1 MQGFRAVS
9 LFAALAVLC
18 LGNPSPGRA
27 QLPLPVSLSIEA
39 RPAFGVP
46 TGGFSSASG
55 LGATNGP
62 GGSVGASV
70 GLGPIAAYAEY
81 TAVRFGCSQCSEAG
95 LDDRALDT
103 GWEVGAKLR
112 LTPLPFLPVQPWVR
126 GGVIGHQLQLSGDE
140 GHVESKMGSGYSIG
154 VGVDLPLLSYA
165 SVHLAPEVDY
175 RSYSAEYDFQQFGST
190 STDVRYLAV
199 GLGLVYRF

>member
-1 MQGFRAVS
+1 MQGFRAVL
-9 LFAALAVLC
+9 LFAALAVLS
-18 LGNPSPGRA
+18 LGNPSPGHA
-27 QLPLPVSLSIEA
+27 QLPLPLSISIEA

-46 TGGFSSASG
+46 TGDFSAATG

-62 GGSVGASV
+62 GGSIGASV
-70 GLGPIAAYAEY
+70 DLGPVAVYAEY
-81 TAVRFGCSQCSEAG
+81 TALRFGCSQCSEAG
-95 LDDRALDT
+95 LNDRALDT
-103 GWEVGAKLR
+103 GWELGAKLH
-112 LTPLPFLPVQPWVR
+112 LTPLPLLPVQPWIC

-140 GHVESKMGSGYSIG
+140 GHLESKVGSGYSVG

-165 SVHLAPEVDY
+165 SIHLAPEVDY
-175 RSYSAEYDFQQFGST
+175 RSYTAEYDFQQFEST